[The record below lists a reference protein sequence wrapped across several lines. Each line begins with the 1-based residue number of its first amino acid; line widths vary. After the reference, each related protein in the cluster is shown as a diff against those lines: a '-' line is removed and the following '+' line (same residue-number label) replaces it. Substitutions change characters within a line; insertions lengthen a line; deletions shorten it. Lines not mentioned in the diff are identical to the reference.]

1 MANKDA
7 SAVAILSSTTTNED
21 QMATKQAITSIRLV
35 LTPAAAEKANELLD
49 KECLRGQKHLRVFVQ
64 GGGCGGMSCGMA
76 FDEADEA
83 SGDLILQSNG
93 AILVVDRESALFLD
107 GAEID
112 YDDGLMGQGFTFA
125 NPNAKGTCGCGHSFN
140 TESAE
145 VQSGSCASGH

>member
-1 MANKDA
+1 MEAMT
-7 SAVAILSSTTTNED
+7 ST
-21 QMATKQAITSIRLV
+21 RLV

-49 KECLRGQKHLRVFVQ
+49 KEGLRGQKNLRVFVQ
-64 GGGCGGMSCGMA
+64 GGGCGGMSYGMA

-93 AILVVDRESALFLD
+93 AIVIVDSASAPYLD

-112 YDDGLMGQGFTFA
+112 YVDGLMGQGFTFA

-140 TESAE
+140 TESSE
-145 VQSGSCASGH
+145 VQAGGCASGH